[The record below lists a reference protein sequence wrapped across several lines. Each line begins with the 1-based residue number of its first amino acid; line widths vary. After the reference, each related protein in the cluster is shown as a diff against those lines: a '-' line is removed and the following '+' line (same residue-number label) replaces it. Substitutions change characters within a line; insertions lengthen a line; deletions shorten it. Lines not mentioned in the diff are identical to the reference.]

1 MFKQYVRAEVAPH
14 LDETYR
20 FETWAQA
27 MGGTDYYDVHV
38 SVIDAHETCVP
49 TLRRV
54 LAPPGLRILE
64 SGCGSGRWMA
74 FFDRMG
80 HCTVGIDDS
89 AGPLAAARGRDAR
102 LRLVRGDAVVS
113 PFQAASFD
121 VAFSAYVA
129 EHFPDGPV
137 ALLREIHRVL
147 KPGGRLILIVPY
159 ESWFRRLVTH
169 PALGVFYWVA
179 RRRAQPLAFTE
190 HRFTRRDVDG
200 FLAAAGFTVEH
211 VEPDDYRWPWA
222 KGLVVDLGALVRP
235 RGAPEGSWELNGW
248 ARILAR
254 GLSALS
260 PWAACAGILYVA
272 RREED
277 R

>member
-1 MFKQYVRAEVAPH
+1 MFKQYVRAEVAAH

-20 FETWAQA
+20 FETWAAA
-27 MGGTDYYDVHV
+27 MGGRDYYDVHV
-38 SVIDAHETCVP
+38 SVIEARETAVP

-74 FFDRMG
+74 FFDRLG
-80 HCTVGIDDS
+80 HRTVGIDDS
-89 AGPLAAARGRDAR
+89 PGPLAAARGRDAD

-113 PFQAASFD
+113 PFKRASFD
-121 VAFSAYVA
+121 AAFSAYVA

-137 ALLREIHRVL
+137 ALLRELHRVL
-147 KPGGRLILIVPY
+147 KPGGLLILIVPY

-169 PALGVFYWVA
+169 PALRAFYWLA
-179 RRRAQPLAFTE
+179 RRRGQPLAFTE
-190 HRFTRRDVDG
+190 HRFTHRDVSG

-222 KGLVVDLGALVRP
+222 KGLVVDLGPLVRP
-235 RGAPEGSWELNGW
+235 RDQPEGSWELNGW
-248 ARILAR
+248 GRLLAR
-254 GLSALS
+254 ALSALS

-272 RREED
+272 RARKGS
-277 R
+277 